1 MKDGEQKTK
10 NKKLLSNIANWVL
23 GLLIV
28 FLVGCQ
34 VQIIRS
40 RSANYNVPS
49 LFGYSFMTVLTDS
62 MANNTEDPSQ
72 SLDVGTGV
80 IMQKVAASSIA
91 PSDVITFYSEE
102 LTEAAGQP
110 LVVSHRVF
118 EIIKAP
124 ADATSQGFF
133 AAKKDE
139 EYSLDNGATWQLS
152 DTLMHEA
159 TGGSTIHFR
168 LISDRDN
175 SVVTHQIPAYGE
187 KEAGAYE
194 FFTCG
199 DNLQAQTCK
208 NYASGSC
215 SSTTRDPV
223 PEKYYLGRIVYRS
236 NTLGKFL
243 STAQEIWFIPV
254 CCLVPLLI
262 IVVSSLIDLIKV
274 ERAQQYS
281 VDREILLGLNAA
293 GIDFNDEKAV
303 YLFSEK
309 QRYKI
314 ELRES
319 MQKEKDAEKKRL
331 LKEMKKK
338 GNTGKMEDAS

>member
-1 MKDGEQKTK
+1 MKDAKQKTK
-10 NKKLLSNIANWVL
+10 NKKILSSIANWIL

-34 VQIIRS
+34 IQIIRS
-40 RSANYNVPS
+40 RSANYDVPS

-62 MANNTEDPSQ
+62 MADNKENPSQ

-80 IMQKVAASSIA
+80 IMQKVPASSIA

-102 LTEAAGQP
+102 LSEAANMK

-118 EIIKAP
+118 EIIQAP
-124 ADATSQGFF
+124 TSATSQGFF

-152 DTLMHEA
+152 DSAMQSAAPGKTV
-159 TGGSTIHFR
+159 HFR

-175 SVVTHQIPAYGE
+175 SVVAHQIPTYSESG
-187 KEAGAYE
+187 AGAYE
-194 FFTCG
+194 FFACG

-208 NYASGSC
+208 NYPSGSC

-223 PEKYYLGRIVYRS
+223 PEKYYLGRIVYHS
-236 NTLGKFL
+236 NALGQFL
-243 STAQEIWFIPV
+243 SMAQEIWFIPV

-262 IVVSSLIDLIKV
+262 IVVSSLVDLVKI
-274 ERAQQYS
+274 ERAQQSS

-293 GIDFNDEKAV
+293 GIDFNDERAV

-338 GNTGKMEDAS
+338 RNAGKMEDAS